1 MDLSNSNL
9 TNVQKSQLADL
20 LQEFG
25 DVFALKPEKLGCNS
39 LIEHEM
45 NTGDNPPIPLRP
57 YRAAQER
64 RKWIAKSV
72 NDMLAKNIIQPS
84 TSPWATPLVF
94 VKKKDG
100 TDRFCVDYQ
109 KVNKDTKKD
118 SFHLPCIHNKLN
130 ALHGTQFFSSMDMMS
145 GYWQVECAPEA
156 REKTAFT
163 TYNGLF

>member
-1 MDLSNSNL
+1 
-9 TNVQKSQLADL
+9 
-20 LQEFG
+20 
-25 DVFALKPEKLGCNS
+25 
-39 LIEHEM
+39 
-45 NTGDNPPIPLRP
+45 
-57 YRAAQER
+57 
-64 RKWIAKSV
+64 
-72 NDMLAKNIIQPS
+72 MLAKNIIQPS

-118 SFHLPCIHNKLN
+118 SFPLPCIHNKLD

-145 GYWQVECAPEA
+145 GYWQVERAPEA